1 MEGRMTEHGYRGPAG
16 VDSPASKAMDQAID
30 LAIAEKS
37 PYPER
42 AAFINAGTAHTDGE
56 MKWAAK
62 DGYAVVLVAPDLS
75 TRVVAPEEILG
86 AGDDSAQPAA

>member
-1 MEGRMTEHGYRGPAG
+1 MTEHGYRGPAG
-16 VDSPASKAMDQAID
+16 PDSPASKVMDEAVD

-62 DGYAVVLVAPDLS
+62 DGYAVVLVSPDLG
-75 TRVVAPEEILG
+75 TRVVSPEEIL
-86 AGDDSAQPAA
+86 AGDDDSARPAA

>member
-1 MEGRMTEHGYRGPAG
+1 MTENGYLGPAG
-16 VDSPASKAMDQAID
+16 ADSPASKVMDEAID

-62 DGYAVVLVAPDLS
+62 DGYAVVLVSPDLS
-75 TRVVAPEEILG
+75 TRVIAPEEILMDGEDTDRPG
-86 AGDDSAQPAA
+86 A